1 MRKSLV
7 RFLSPGALSGK
18 PASPAMA
25 GEEPVVLHFG
35 DTPTL
40 YYYWTSRFPH
50 ARYVDTA
57 SKRTDVSVLS
67 GASSV
72 VLVRHVAPAWAR
84 VLQSASGRIPPVIY
98 FIDDD
103 IPGIL
108 RDPYLPFGYA
118 YRTAR
123 RFAGLRRT
131 LRATDAA
138 VLVSCPGLAARY
150 GLPASAILPP
160 VPPAV
165 STAGPPKQERHGGM
179 TVFYHGT
186 TSHLREIAWLRDVF
200 EGVSARLPDVTFE
213 LFGDARVR
221 RLYRG
226 AENVRV
232 VPPLSW
238 TEFLARTGAA
248 QLDIGLAPLLDSPF
262 NQCRSHVK
270 FYDITRA
277 GGVGVYSAG
286 PVFEDVVRDGE
297 NGLLVEN
304 RVEAWVEAICRLA
317 RDRELRE
324 ALRTRAVAR
333 TRVSAAAPGV
343 RS

>member
-1 MRKSLV
+1 
-7 RFLSPGALSGK
+7 
-18 PASPAMA
+18 
-25 GEEPVVLHFG
+25 VVLHFG

-40 YYYWTSRFPH
+40 HYYWTSRFPH

-57 SKRTDVSVLS
+57 SARPDVSVLL

-72 VLVRHVAPAWAR
+72 ILVRHVAPAWAR
-84 VLQSASGRIPPVIY
+84 ALRGASGPIPPVIY
-98 FIDDD
+98 FFDDD

-108 RDPYLPFGYA
+108 RDPHLPFGYA
-118 YRTAR
+118 FRTAR

-131 LRATDAA
+131 LRATGAA

-150 GLPASAILPP
+150 NLPESAILPP
-160 VPPAV
+160 LPPIVPA
-165 STAGPPKQERHGGM
+165 AGPVEREGQGGV

-186 TSHLREIAWLRDVF
+186 TSHLREIGWLKDVF
-200 EGVSARLPDVTFE
+200 EGVSARLPDTVFE

-221 RLYRG
+221 RMYRG
-226 AENVRV
+226 LDYVRV
-232 VPPLSW
+232 AAPLPW
-238 TEFLARTGAA
+238 AEFLARTGAA
-248 QLDIGLAPLLDSPF
+248 RLDIGLAPLLDSPF
-262 NQCRSHVK
+262 NRCRSHVK

-286 PVFEDVVRDGE
+286 PVFEGAVLDGE

-324 ALRTRAVAR
+324 ALRARAVAQVQASG
-333 TRVSAAAPGV
+333 TV
-343 RS
+343 RGDRP

>member
-1 MRKSLV
+1 
-7 RFLSPGALSGK
+7 
-18 PASPAMA
+18 
-25 GEEPVVLHFG
+25 VVLHFG

-40 YYYWTSRFPH
+40 HYYWTSRFPH

-57 SKRTDVSVLS
+57 SAQPDVSALR

-72 VLVRHVAPAWAR
+72 VLVRHVAPAWGKALR
-84 VLQSASGRIPPVIY
+84 DASDSIPPVIY
-98 FIDDD
+98 FFDDD

-118 YRTAR
+118 FRTAR

-131 LRATDAA
+131 LRATGAA
-138 VLVSCPGLAARY
+138 VLVSCQGLAARY
-150 GLPASAILPP
+150 DLPESAILPP
-160 VPPAV
+160 LPPVVPAAEAV
-165 STAGPPKQERHGGM
+165 EQEERGGGV

-186 TSHLREIAWLRDVF
+186 ASHLREIGWLREVI
-200 EGVSARLPDVTFE
+200 EGVSARLPDTVFE

-221 RLYRG
+221 RMYRRT
-226 AENVRV
+226 ANVRV
-232 VPPLSW
+232 VHPLPW
-238 TEFLARTGAA
+238 AEFLARTGAA
-248 QLDIGLAPLLDSPF
+248 RLDIGLAPLLDSPF
-262 NQCRSHVK
+262 NRCRSHVK

-286 PVFEDVVRDGE
+286 PVFEGVVRDGE

-304 RVEAWVEAICRLA
+304 STAAWVEAICRLA
-317 RDRELRE
+317 RDRELRG
-324 ALRTRAVAR
+324 ALRARAVAL
-333 TRVSAAAPGV
+333 VQASAAAAGD